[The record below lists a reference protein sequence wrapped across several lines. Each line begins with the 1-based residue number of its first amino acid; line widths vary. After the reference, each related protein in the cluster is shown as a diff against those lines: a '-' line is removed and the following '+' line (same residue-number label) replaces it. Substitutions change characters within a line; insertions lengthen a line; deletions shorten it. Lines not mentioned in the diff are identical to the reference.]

1 MSWTHVRRRFAGGSA
16 LTALSYLIVFA
27 SLMGCERSDGP
38 PSGDARA
45 LRGALVAV
53 IGPAEGHPQ
62 WPGIRGGAERFA
74 AGNPSLRLLCTAPRE
89 EWGETLATAVE
100 RVLSDRPAIVCLW
113 ITDPEA
119 AAPSVARIANQQVV
133 LVTMN
138 ARATAGYPAAHVDLD
153 WSSAAHLLG
162 SQLGVVA
169 AGRRSYVL
177 VHEEGRDP
185 LATACYRRFAA
196 AASRQYDL
204 TLLEARRGTG
214 DPRAAVEELLGRFSH
229 AGLVITLNPD
239 VWLTAR
245 AGWDGELRARNREF
259 RFATLSAAPVLWSRL
274 GTPAAPGDAAALVGP
289 LDGQIGY
296 AAVELAARLLLGTQ
310 RATLERVISCEL
322 VTPETLADF
331 AQRYAAAANGLDV
344 SKWLP
349 RTTTAPAAR

>member
-169 AGRRSYVL
+169 AGSTGPRLSASSIA
-177 VHEEGRDP
+177 DN
-185 LATACYRRFAA
+185 
-196 AASRQYDL
+196 AASAASLDL
-204 TLLEARRGTG
+204 GWVAMERLSYSRRKKRHTDSAR
-214 DPRAAVEELLGRFSH
+214 L
-229 AGLVITLNPD
+229 
-239 VWLTAR
+239 
-245 AGWDGELRARNREF
+245 RNR
-259 RFATLSAAPVLWSRL
+259 
-274 GTPAAPGDAAALVGP
+274 
-289 LDGQIGY
+289 
-296 AAVELAARLLLGTQ
+296 
-310 RATLERVISCEL
+310 
-322 VTPETLADF
+322 
-331 AQRYAAAANGLDV
+331 
-344 SKWLP
+344 
-349 RTTTAPAAR
+349 

>member
-1 MSWTHVRRRFAGGSA
+1 
-16 LTALSYLIVFA
+16 
-27 SLMGCERSDGP
+27 MGCERSDGP

-153 WSSAAHLLG
+153 WSSAA
-162 SQLGVVA
+162 
-169 AGRRSYVL
+169 
-177 VHEEGRDP
+177 
-185 LATACYRRFAA
+185 FAA

-245 AGWDGELRARNREF
+245 AGWDGELRARKRQI
-259 RFATLSAAPVLWSRL
+259 RFARLSAAPVLWARL